1 MKKETEPP
9 NNDYDINSEAD
20 MEMVAKIS
28 EYMDDDTPE
37 QVAMTSGSEEFY
49 FLKMLHARK
58 NSLSIVSQSFK
69 RSCDDKDGRSL
80 CKMFFA

>member
-9 NNDYDINSEAD
+9 KNDYDINSEAD

-49 FLKMLHARK
+49 F
-58 NSLSIVSQSFK
+58 
-69 RSCDDKDGRSL
+69 
-80 CKMFFA
+80 